1 MSEGYPH
8 EEHIEKSSMYLPE
21 VAVLKRK
28 RVMTPFDTFFE
39 FELRDRS
46 LAHLPGQFAEISIPG
61 IGEAPISVSS
71 PPSAGRNFEMV
82 IRKVGG
88 VTGAIHALEP
98 GESVGLRGPYG
109 THFPMEELKGRSLLF
124 ICGGIGLVPAR
135 SAIKYALSHRGDYK
149 DVSILFG
156 CKDPAQRLFTDEL
169 AEWKRREDVIFHE
182 TVDTT
187 DLSSY
192 LEMTHMDISY
202 RGPVEEWKGKE
213 WKDNVGVITTL
224 FPKLSH
230 VDPRE
235 TVAIVVGPPVMYKF
249 AIMNLHDM
257 EFTDDHIIVSLE
269 RRMKCGV
276 GKCGHCQIEG
286 IYVCQEGPVF
296 YYSDIN
302 YIRGVI

>member
-1 MSEGYPH
+1 MSAGYVQS
-8 EEHIEKSSMYLPE
+8 EHIEKSSIYLPE
-21 VAVLKRK
+21 VAVLKEK
-28 RVMTPFDTFFE
+28 RVMTPFDSYFE
-39 FELRDRS
+39 FELKGRS
-46 LAHLPGQFAEISIPG
+46 LGHKPGQFVEISIPG
-61 IGEAPISVSS
+61 IGEAPISISS
-71 PPSAGRNFEMV
+71 PPSEGRSFEMV

-88 VTGAIHALEP
+88 VTGAIHGLEP
-98 GESVGLRGPYG
+98 GDSVGLRGPYG
-109 THFPMEELKGRSLLF
+109 TSFPMEELKGKSLLF

-135 SAIKYALSHRGDYK
+135 SAIKYALAHRGDYR
-149 DVSILFG
+149 DISILFG
-156 CKDPAQRLFTDEL
+156 CKDPAQRLFVGEL
-169 AEWKRREDVIFHE
+169 EEWKRREDVIFHE

-202 RGPVEEWKGKE
+202 RGVVEEWRSKE
-213 WKDNVGVITTL
+213 WKENVGVITTL
-224 FPKLSH
+224 FPKLGQ
-230 VDPRE
+230 VDPRD
-235 TVAIVVGPPVMYKF
+235 TVAIIVGPPVMYKF

-257 EFTDDHIIVSLE
+257 EFSDDHIVVSLE

-296 YYSDIN
+296 TYSDIN